1 MEMKNVKSVIKR
13 CLPAG
18 LFVASVPAMAD
29 GFTKA
34 GTLLDKVSAG
44 LLGLSIVTVTIAVL
58 WVGYKVLFAGNTL
71 RECAPIIIG
80 AIIIASASEVA
91 RMMVG

>member
-1 MEMKNVKSVIKR
+1 MKTFIKN
-13 CLPAG
+13 LIPTAM
-18 LFVASVPAMAD
+18 LAVSVPAMAD

-34 GTLLDKVSAG
+34 STLLEKVSAG

-80 AIIIASASEVA
+80 AILIASASEVA
-91 RMMVG
+91 RLMVG

>member
-1 MEMKNVKSVIKR
+1 MEMKNIKRLIKR

-18 LFVASVPAMAD
+18 GLVASVPAMAD

-34 GTLLDKVSAG
+34 STLLDKVSAG
-44 LLGLSIVTVTIAVL
+44 LLGLSLVTVTIAVL
-58 WVGYKVLFAGNTL
+58 WVGYKVLFVGNTL

>member
-1 MEMKNVKSVIKR
+1 MKTFMKYLI
-13 CLPAG
+13 PAAT
-18 LFVASVPAMAD
+18 LAVSVPAMAD

-34 GTLLDKVSAG
+34 STLLEKVSAG

-80 AIIIASASEVA
+80 AILIASASEVA
-91 RMMVG
+91 RLMVG

>member
-1 MEMKNVKSVIKR
+1 MKKYMKKLI
-13 CLPAG
+13 PAG

-34 GTLLDKVSAG
+34 RTLLDKVSTG
-44 LLGLSIVTVTIAVL
+44 LLALSLVTVTIAVL

-71 RECAPIIIG
+71 RECAPIIVG

>member
-1 MEMKNVKSVIKR
+1 MKTYVKKTK
-13 CLPAG
+13 
-18 LFVASVPAMAD
+18 VAVSAALGMVTLPAMAD

-34 GTLLDKVSAG
+34 GTLLDKVSSG
-44 LLGLSIVTVTIAVL
+44 LLGLSIVTVTIAAL
-58 WVGYKVLFAGNTL
+58 WVGYKVLFQGNTL

-91 RMMVG
+91 RLMVG

>member
-1 MEMKNVKSVIKR
+1 M
-13 CLPAG
+13 
-18 LFVASVPAMAD
+18 
-29 GFTKA
+29 
-34 GTLLDKVSAG
+34 
-44 LLGLSIVTVTIAVL
+44 TVTIAVL

>member
-1 MEMKNVKSVIKR
+1 MKTFIKK
-13 CLPAG
+13 LIPAAM
-18 LFVASVPAMAD
+18 LAVSVPAMAD

-34 GTLLDKVSAG
+34 STLLEKVSAG

-80 AIIIASASEVA
+80 AILIASASEVA
-91 RMMVG
+91 RLMVG